1 MFRRKKQIL
10 TATQDLEIFWSGL
23 VGKVLADLLLLRIT
37 VDNLP
42 NSSDEDKLLMKD
54 EINKILQRVSSTLEE
69 TL

>member
-10 TATQDLEIFWSGL
+10 IATQDLEIFWSGL